1 MECISYTVAV
11 SSDHVTEIDF
21 VLVVPSLNFEFHN
34 YGQNVCH
41 IPCERNEF
49 FVILR
54 QSVDICLTVQNL
66 LSNAMNVQVNS
77 LCTYSFNR
85 LIFK

>member
-49 FVILR
+49 FAILR

>member
-1 MECISYTVAV
+1 MSYFIILQVFNLFLMECISYTVAV

-34 YGQNVCH
+34 YGQNVCQ

-49 FVILR
+49 FVL
-54 QSVDICLTVQNL
+54 LGPANL
-66 LSNAMNVQVNS
+66 LISV
-77 LCTYSFNR
+77 
-85 LIFK
+85 

>member
-77 LCTYSFNR
+77 LCTYSFNP

>member
-1 MECISYTVAV
+1 MECISYTVPV

>member
-41 IPCERNEF
+41 TPCERNEF

>member
-1 MECISYTVAV
+1 MECISYMVSV

-34 YGQNVCH
+34 YRQNVCQ

-54 QSVDICLTVQNL
+54 QIC
-66 LSNAMNVQVNS
+66 
-77 LCTYSFNR
+77 
-85 LIFK
+85 

>member
-1 MECISYTVAV
+1 MSYFIIFSYKFFKIFPIECISYTVAV

-41 IPCERNEF
+41 TPCERNEF
-49 FVILR
+49 FVL
-54 QSVDICLTVQNL
+54 LGLANL
-66 LSNAMNVQVNS
+66 LISV
-77 LCTYSFNR
+77 
-85 LIFK
+85 

>member
-1 MECISYTVAV
+1 MECISYTVPV

-34 YGQNVCH
+34 YGLNMCH

-77 LCTYSFNR
+77 LCTYNFNR

>member
-85 LIFK
+85 S

>member
-21 VLVVPSLNFEFHN
+21 VLVVHSLNFEFHN

>member
-1 MECISYTVAV
+1 MSYFIIYKFFKIFPMECISYTVAV

-34 YGQNVCH
+34 YGQNVCQ

-49 FVILR
+49 FVLLR
-54 QSVDICLTVQNL
+54 QISVD
-66 LSNAMNVQVNS
+66 NS
-77 LCTYSFNR
+77 LTAHN
-85 LIFK
+85 LIA